1 MITGVLFFLKRVG
14 YFVVDNWRVV
24 VTALAILL
32 VLIATV
38 MTYQS
43 CQRRSARLNQQE
55 IIDLQKGIAE
65 NDRKVLE
72 KILVD
77 SDVREKQIDS
87 NVANAKV
94 ETMNAIAEAKK
105 KAASMSNE
113 ELAAELER
121 RAREQ

>member
-1 MITGVLFFLKRVG
+1 MITGLIFFLKRVG
-14 YFVVDNWRVV
+14 FFIVDNWRVV

-32 VLIATV
+32 VLIASGL
-38 MTYQS
+38 TYQS

-77 SDVREKQIDS
+77 SDVREKQIDG
-87 NVANAKV
+87 NVANAKA
-94 ETMNAIAEAKK
+94 ETVNAIAEAKK
-105 KAASMSNE
+105 RASELSNE
-113 ELAAELER
+113 ALAEELNR